1 MRQGRIPQTRAAS
14 NREFCKGAPGSQAR
28 CGHDPR
34 DASLR
39 QPTMSGL
46 APSLGG
52 GHRIMGPLLAV
63 SDATAAILL
72 AADLLVVCG
81 SVLLRFLFNAPV
93 EWADDVARG
102 LMVGS
107 SFFGAAS
114 ALARSENL
122 GVAFFID
129 MLPTGP
135 RRVIDAVGALLVTVV
150 ASYVAFKSISLGGL
164 TTDQTTG
171 SGLPMELTFYPMGAG
186 AVFMTIFALD
196 LFCRRPIR
204 DTAAGIVATG
214 LVVGLYIVWD
224 LLLPA
229 SAPSSG
235 TLMLVGFFVTL
246 VGGLPI
252 GFALALAALTFIWV
266 EGTLPGVIF
275 AQQMARGIDNFVLLA
290 IPFFILVGYL
300 MEANGM
306 SVRLIELLQRA
317 VGRMRGG
324 LNVVMV
330 LSMVLFSGISGSKMA
345 DVAAVGSVLIPA
357 ARRSKQNPGS
367 AVALLAASAI
377 MAETIPPCINLI
389 ILGFVANLSIGGLF
403 VAGVLPAA
411 LMALALIAVSI
422 IFGKPAVSSDEA
434 GPRIPMTGLWSGAI
448 ASFGLI
454 FMIFAGFKSGFATAT
469 EISAFA
475 VVYAIVIG
483 SLVFR
488 ELGFATAAQS
498 FVQAATRSGLVLFI
512 VAAAQSLAFILTLQQ
527 VPHAV
532 GDMMLSLS
540 GLHGT
545 WLFMLLSI
553 AVLIVMG
560 SVLEGAAALIIFGP
574 LLLPVAVKLGIN
586 PLHFGVVLVIAMGLG
601 LFAPPLGL
609 GLYGACLI
617 GNVPIEQT
625 VKPIMGYLGVLF
637 LCLLVIAFVPSISTV
652 LPHTF
657 GY

>member
-1 MRQGRIPQTRAAS
+1 MPGAAPSPMRRHFIT
-14 NREFCKGAPGSQAR
+14 
-28 CGHDPR
+28 
-34 DASLR
+34 ASL
-39 QPTMSGL
+39 L
-46 APSLGG
+46 AL
-52 GHRIMGPLLAV
+52 
-63 SDATAAILL
+63 SDAIAAILL
-72 AADLLVVCG
+72 AADLVVVAG
-81 SVLLRFLFNAPV
+81 SVLLRFVFNAPV
-93 EWADDVARG
+93 EWSDDVARG

-122 GVAFFID
+122 GVAFFVGL
-129 MLPTGP
+129 LPATVRP
-135 RRVIDAVGALLVTVV
+135 VIDAVGALLVSVV
-150 ASYVAFKSISLGGL
+150 SAYVAFNAIKLGAL
-164 TTDQTTG
+164 TAGQTTG
-171 SGLPMELTFYPMGAG
+171 SGLPLELTFYPMGVG
-186 AVFMTIFALD
+186 SIFMTIFALD
-196 LFCRRPIR
+196 QFRARPLR
-204 DTAAGIVATG
+204 DAISGIVVACLIAG
-214 LVVGLYIVWD
+214 FYLGWD
-224 LLLPA
+224 FA
-229 SAPSSG
+229 SPDTVPSSG
-235 TLMLVGFFVTL
+235 TLMLIGFFITL
-246 VGGLPI
+246 FGGLPI
-252 GFALALAALTFIWV
+252 GFALALAALIFIWV

-330 LSMVLFSGISGSKMA
+330 TSMVLFSGISGSKMA

-357 ARRSKQNPGS
+357 ARRSRQNPGS
-367 AVALLAASAI
+367 AVALLAASAV

-403 VAGVLPAA
+403 VAGLLPAG
-411 LMALALIAVSI
+411 LMALALIVVCI
-422 IFGKPAVSSDEA
+422 VFGKTPATVDDAESRVPVSD
-434 GPRIPMTGLWSGAI
+434 LWSGAI
-448 ASFGLI
+448 ASIGLI
-454 FMIFAGFKSGFATAT
+454 VMIFVGFKSGFATAT

-475 VVYAIVIG
+475 AVYA
-483 SLVFR
+483 LVVGGVLFR
-488 ELGFATAAQS
+488 ELSLKSTAAT

-532 GDMMLSLS
+532 GEMMLTLS
-540 GLHGT
+540 GTNGV
-545 WLFMLLSI
+545 WLFLVLSI

-586 PLHFGVVLVIAMGLG
+586 PLHFGVVLVIAMGIG

-617 GNVPIEQT
+617 GGVPIEQT
-625 VKPIMGYLGVLF
+625 VKPIMGYLGLLLV
-637 LCLLVIAFVPSISTV
+637 CLLVIAFVPSISTA
-652 LPHTF
+652 LPHAF

>member
-1 MRQGRIPQTRAAS
+1 MTGVARLRVSS
-14 NREFCKGAPGSQAR
+14 NRIVAP
-28 CGHDPR
+28 
-34 DASLR
+34 L
-39 QPTMSGL
+39 
-46 APSLGG
+46 
-52 GHRIMGPLLAV
+52 IAV
-63 SDATAAILL
+63 SDAIAAALL
-72 AADLLVVCG
+72 AADLLAVCA
-81 SVLLRFLFNAPV
+81 SVLARSLFNAPV

-107 SFFGAAS
+107 SFFGAAG
-114 ALARSENL
+114 ALARSENV

-129 MLPTGP
+129 MLPSGP
-135 RRVIDAVGALLVTVV
+135 RRVIDSVGALLVTII
-150 ASYVAFKSISLGGL
+150 SGYVAFNAFKMGWL
-164 TTDQTTG
+164 TTGQTSG
-171 SGLPMELTFYPMGAG
+171 SGLPLEWTFYPMGAG
-186 AVFMTIFALD
+186 AAFMTIFAAEL
-196 LFCRRPIR
+196 LLRRPTMEIIAGAIA
-204 DTAAGIVATG
+204 TATLFGSY
-214 LVVGLYIVWD
+214 LVWSTVS
-224 LLLPA
+224 P
-229 SAPSSG
+229 STMPSSD
-235 TLMLVGFFVTL
+235 TLMALGFVITL

-306 SVRLIELLQRA
+306 SARLIELLQRA
-317 VGRMRGG
+317 VGKMRGG

-357 ARRSKQNPGS
+357 ARKSRQNPGS
-367 AVALLAASAI
+367 AVALLAASAV
-377 MAETIPPCINLI
+377 MAEAIPPCINLI

-403 VAGVLPAA
+403 VAGILPAI
-411 LMALALIAVSI
+411 LMAAALIAVSI
-422 IFGKPAVSSDEA
+422 MMGQRPLTSDDLE
-434 GPRIPMTGLWSGAI
+434 PKVPMSGLWAGAI

-454 FMIFAGFKSGFATAT
+454 FMIFFGFKSGFATAT

-475 VVYAIVIG
+475 AVYAIGVG
-483 SLVFR
+483 SIVFR
-488 ELGFATAAQS
+488 ELTWKTLVSS
-498 FVQAATRSGLVLFI
+498 FVHSANRSGLVLFI
-512 VAAAQSLAFILTLQQ
+512 VAAAQSLAFVLTLQQ
-527 VPHAV
+527 VPHMV
-532 GDMMLSLS
+532 GDMILSLT
-540 GLHGT
+540 GQHGT

-553 AVLIVMG
+553 LVLIVMG

-574 LLLPVAVKLGIN
+574 LLMPVAVKLGVD
-586 PLHFGVVLVIAMGLG
+586 PLHFGVVLVVAMGIG

-625 VKPIMGYLGVLF
+625 VKPITGYLGLLF
-637 LCLLVIAFVPSISTV
+637 LALLVIAFVPAISTY
-652 LPHTF
+652 LPHVM

>member
-1 MRQGRIPQTRAAS
+1 MR
-14 NREFCKGAPGSQAR
+14 GA
-28 CGHDPR
+28 
-34 DASLR
+34 
-39 QPTMSGL
+39 
-46 APSLGG
+46 APSQRGG
-52 GHRIMGPLLAV
+52 DRIIAALLLL

-122 GVAFFID
+122 GVAFFVD
-129 MLPTGP
+129 MLPAGI
-135 RRVIDAVGALLVTVV
+135 RRTIDAMAALLMTVI
-150 ASYVAFKSISLGGL
+150 AGYVAFNAIKLGWL
-164 TTDQTTG
+164 TTGQTSG
-171 SGLPMELTFYPMGAG
+171 SGLPLELTFYPMGAG
-186 AVFMTIFALD
+186 ALFMTVFAGHL
-196 LFCRRPIR
+196 LLRRSFR
-204 DTAAGIVATG
+204 DTLAGAVATG
-214 LVVGLYIVWD
+214 LIVGVYLAWD
-224 LLLPA
+224 SLAPA
-229 SAPSSG
+229 SVPSSG
-235 TLMLVGFFVTL
+235 TLMLAGFFITL
-246 VGGLPI
+246 FGGLPI

-317 VGRMRGG
+317 VGQMRGG

-330 LSMVLFSGISGSKMA
+330 TSMVLFSGISGSKMA

-357 ARRSKQNPGS
+357 ARRSRQNPGS
-367 AVALLAASAI
+367 AVALLAASAV

-403 VAGVLPAA
+403 VAGLLPAG
-411 LMALALIAVSI
+411 LMALALIAVSV
-422 IFGKPAVSSDEA
+422 IFGKSRASRAEA
-434 GPRIPMTGLWSGAI
+434 EPRPPTSGLWSGAI

-475 VVYAIVIG
+475 VLYAVVIG

-488 ELGFATAAQS
+488 ELSPRTAAHS

-532 GDMMLSLS
+532 GETMLSLS
-540 GLHGT
+540 GTHGT
-545 WLFMLLSI
+545 WMFMLLSI

-574 LLLPVAVKLGIN
+574 LLLPVAVRLGID
-586 PLHFGVVLVIAMGLG
+586 PLHFGVVLVIAMGIG

-625 VKPIMGYLGVLF
+625 VKPIIGYLGL
-637 LCLLVIAFVPSISTV
+637 LLMCLLVIAFIPAISTA
-652 LPHTF
+652 LPRAF

>member
-1 MRQGRIPQTRAAS
+1 MTSGAVADHVGADVKSGAVAPARRYWIIAA
-14 NREFCKGAPGSQAR
+14 
-28 CGHDPR
+28 
-34 DASLR
+34 
-39 QPTMSGL
+39 
-46 APSLGG
+46 
-52 GHRIMGPLLAV
+52 LLAV
-63 SDATAAILL
+63 SDGIAALML
-72 AADLLVVCG
+72 AADLLVVCV
-81 SVLLRFLFNAPV
+81 SVALRYWFNAPV
-93 EWADDVARG
+93 EWSDDVARG

-114 ALARSENL
+114 ALARGDNP
-122 GVAFFID
+122 GVAFFVNK
-129 MLPTGP
+129 LPAQV
-135 RRVIDAVGALLVTVV
+135 RAVLDSVAALLMTII
-150 ASYVAFKSISLGGL
+150 AGYVAFNALKLGGL
-164 TTDQTTG
+164 TAGQTTG
-171 SGLPMELTFYPMGAG
+171 SGLPLELTFYPMGVG
-186 AVFMTIFALD
+186 ALFMTVFALD
-196 LFCRRPIR
+196 IFRNRPLREMISGVTVTALIAGFYLAWDAFAP
-204 DTAAGIVATG
+204 DTV
-214 LVVGLYIVWD
+214 
-224 LLLPA
+224 
-229 SAPSSG
+229 PSSG
-235 TLMLVGFFVTL
+235 TLMLVAFFVTL
-246 VGGLPI
+246 FGGLPI

-317 VGRMRGG
+317 VGHLRGG

-330 LSMVLFSGISGSKMA
+330 TSMVLFSGISGSKMA

-357 ARRSKQNPGS
+357 ARRSKQNPGG
-367 AVALLAASAI
+367 AVALLAASAV

-403 VAGVLPAA
+403 IAGLLPAA

-422 IFGKPAVSSDEA
+422 IFGKRPAAADGAPARTEMS
-434 GPRIPMTGLWSGAI
+434 GLWTGAI

-454 FMIFAGFKSGFATAT
+454 FMIFFGFKSGFATAT

-475 VVYAIVIG
+475 ALYAIVIG
-483 SLVFR
+483 SVVFR
-488 ELGFATAAQS
+488 ELGFKSAAQS
-498 FVQAATRSGLVLFI
+498 FVHAATRSGLVLFI

-527 VPHAV
+527 VPHMV
-532 GDMMLSLS
+532 GDMMLALS
-540 GLHGT
+540 KTNGV
-545 WLFMLLSI
+545 WVFMLLSI
-553 AVLIVMG
+553 AVLVVMG

-574 LLLPVAVKLGIN
+574 LLLPVAVKLGID
-586 PLHFGVVLVIAMGLG
+586 PLHFGVVLVIAMGIG

-625 VKPIMGYLGVLF
+625 VKPILGYLGLLF
-637 LCLLVIAFVPSISTV
+637 LCLLIVAFVPAISTA
-652 LPHTF
+652 LPRAF

>member
-1 MRQGRIPQTRAAS
+1 
-14 NREFCKGAPGSQAR
+14 
-28 CGHDPR
+28 
-34 DASLR
+34 
-39 QPTMSGL
+39 MSGA
-46 APSLGG
+46 APPIAGR
-52 GHRIMGPLLAV
+52 HRIMASLLAL
-63 SDATAAILL
+63 SDAIAAILL

-81 SVLLRFLFNAPV
+81 SVLLRFLFNAPI

-122 GVAFFID
+122 GVAFFAD
-129 MLPTGP
+129 MLSAKVRP
-135 RRVIDAVGALLVTVV
+135 VVDSVSAMLVTVI
-150 ASYVAFKSISLGGL
+150 AGYVAFNAIKLGGL
-164 TTDQTTG
+164 TSGQTTG
-171 SGLPMELTFYPMGAG
+171 SGLPLELTFYPMGIG
-186 AVFMTIFALD
+186 ALFMTAFALD
-196 LFCRRPIR
+196 IFRARPFR
-204 DTAAGIVATG
+204 DMIAGIVATG
-214 LVVGLYIVWD
+214 LIGGLYLAWD
-224 LLLPA
+224 FLAPA
-229 SAPSSG
+229 SVPSSG
-235 TLMLVGFFVTL
+235 VLMLVGFFITL
-246 VGGLPI
+246 FGGLPI
-252 GFALALAALTFIWV
+252 GFALALAALIFIWV

-317 VGRMRGG
+317 VGHMRGG

-330 LSMVLFSGISGSKMA
+330 TSMVLFSGISGSKMA

-357 ARRSKQNPGS
+357 ARRTRQSPGS
-367 AVALLAASAI
+367 AVALLAASAV

-403 VAGVLPAA
+403 VAGLLPAG

-422 IFGKPAVSSDEA
+422 IFGQRPALKEESRSAVPVS
-434 GPRIPMTGLWSGAI
+434 GLWSGAI

-475 VVYAIVIG
+475 ALYAIVVG
-483 SLVFR
+483 SIVFR
-488 ELGFATAAQS
+488 ELSFETAARS
-498 FVQAATRSGLVLFI
+498 FIQAATRSGLVLFI

-540 GLHGT
+540 KTNGV

-574 LLLPVAVKLGIN
+574 LLLPVAVRLGID
-586 PLHFGVVLVIAMGLG
+586 PLHFGVVLVISMGIG

-625 VKPIMGYLGVLF
+625 VKPIAGYLGLLF
-637 LCLLVIAFVPSISTV
+637 LCLLVVAFVPVISTA
-652 LPHTF
+652 LPRAL

>member
-1 MRQGRIPQTRAAS
+1 
-14 NREFCKGAPGSQAR
+14 
-28 CGHDPR
+28 
-34 DASLR
+34 
-39 QPTMSGL
+39 MSGV

-150 ASYVAFKSISLGGL
+150 ASYVAFNAIKLGGL
-164 TTDQTTG
+164 TTGQTTG

-246 VGGLPI
+246 FGGLPI

-403 VAGVLPAA
+403 VAGLLPAA

-488 ELGFATAAQS
+488 ELGFATATQS

>member
-1 MRQGRIPQTRAAS
+1 
-14 NREFCKGAPGSQAR
+14 
-28 CGHDPR
+28 
-34 DASLR
+34 
-39 QPTMSGL
+39 MSGAAL
-46 APSLGG
+46 SPGA
-52 GHRIMGPLLAV
+52 GHRFITALLV
-63 SDATAAILL
+63 LSDATAATLL

-114 ALARSENL
+114 ALARAENL

-129 MLPTGP
+129 RLPAGA
-135 RRVIDAVGALLVTVV
+135 RAVVDAIGALLVTII
-150 ASYVAFKSISLGGL
+150 AGYVAYNAIKLGGL
-164 TTDQTTG
+164 TTGQTSG
-171 SGLPMELTFYPMGAG
+171 SGLPLELTFYPMGAG
-186 AVFMTIFALD
+186 ALFMTVFAADVLR
-196 LFCRRPIR
+196 RRPLR
-204 DTAAGIVATG
+204 DLIAAAVVTG
-214 LVVGLYIVWD
+214 LVAGLYLALDRLAPESV
-224 LLLPA
+224 
-229 SAPSSG
+229 PSSG
-235 TLMLVGFFVTL
+235 TLMLIGFFVTL
-246 VGGLPI
+246 FGGLPI

-330 LSMVLFSGISGSKMA
+330 TSMVLFSGISGSKMA

-357 ARRSKQNPGS
+357 ARRSRQNPGG
-367 AVALLAASAI
+367 AVALLAASAV

-403 VAGVLPAA
+403 VAGLLPAG

-422 IFGKPAVSSDEA
+422 LFAKRGTSLEFEQRPAMA
-434 GPRIPMTGLWSGAI
+434 GLWSGAI

-475 VVYAIVIG
+475 VVYALVVG

-488 ELGFATAAQS
+488 ELGLKTAAHS

-532 GDMMLSLS
+532 GEMMLSLS
-540 GLHGT
+540 GAHGT

-574 LLLPVAVKLGIN
+574 LLLPVAVRLGID
-586 PLHFGVVLVIAMGLG
+586 PLHFGVVLVIAMGIG

-625 VKPIMGYLGVLF
+625 VKPILGYLGL
-637 LCLLVIAFVPSISTV
+637 LLACLLVIAFVPGISTA
-652 LPHTF
+652 LPRAF

>member
-1 MRQGRIPQTRAAS
+1 MSGAAPSQSGAQRII
-14 NREFCKGAPGSQAR
+14 
-28 CGHDPR
+28 
-34 DASLR
+34 ASLL
-39 QPTMSGL
+39 ML
-46 APSLGG
+46 
-52 GHRIMGPLLAV
+52 

-72 AADLLVVCG
+72 AADLFVVCG

-114 ALARSENL
+114 ALARAENF

-129 MLPTGP
+129 MLPAAA
-135 RRVIDAVGALLVTVV
+135 RRVVDSMAAVLVTVI
-150 ASYVAFKSISLGGL
+150 AGYVAFNAIKLGWL
-164 TTDQTTG
+164 TTGQTSG
-171 SGLPMELTFYPMGAG
+171 SGLPLELTFYPMGVG
-186 AVFMTIFALD
+186 ALFMTIFAADVL
-196 LFCRRPIR
+196 CHRAAR
-204 DTAAGIVATG
+204 DIIAGLVATG
-214 LVVGLYIVWD
+214 LIAGLYLAWD
-224 LLLPA
+224 FVAPA
-229 SAPSSG
+229 SVPSSG
-235 TLMLVGFFVTL
+235 TLMGAGFFITL
-246 VGGLPI
+246 FGGLPI

-317 VGRMRGG
+317 VGHMRGG

-330 LSMVLFSGISGSKMA
+330 TSMVLFSGISGSKMA

-357 ARRSKQNPGS
+357 ARRSRQNPGS
-367 AVALLAASAI
+367 AVALLAASAV

-403 VAGVLPAA
+403 VAGLLPAS

-422 IFGKPAVSSDEA
+422 IFGKRAASVEEIEPQ
-434 GPRIPMTGLWSGAI
+434 IPMSGLWTGAI

-475 VVYAIVIG
+475 VVYALVVG

-488 ELGFATAAQS
+488 ELSVKTAAHS

-532 GDMMLSLS
+532 GEMMLSLS
-540 GLHGT
+540 GAHGT

-574 LLLPVAVKLGIN
+574 LLLPVAVRLGVD

-625 VKPIMGYLGVLF
+625 VKPIMGYLGLLF
-637 LCLLVIAFVPSISTV
+637 LCLLVIAFVPAISTA
-652 LPHTF
+652 LPRAF

>member
-1 MRQGRIPQTRAAS
+1 MSGAAPAAS
-14 NREFCKGAPGSQAR
+14 GRHR
-28 CGHDPR
+28 II
-34 DASLR
+34 ASL
-39 QPTMSGL
+39 
-46 APSLGG
+46 
-52 GHRIMGPLLAV
+52 LLA
-63 SDATAAILL
+63 SDAIAAIML

-81 SVLLRFLFNAPV
+81 SVLLRYLFNAPV
-93 EWADDVARG
+93 EWSDDVARG

-114 ALARSENL
+114 AVARAENL
-122 GVAFFID
+122 GVAFFVNRMPAGI
-129 MLPTGP
+129 
-135 RRVIDAVGALLVTVV
+135 RRVVDAVSGVLVIVI
-150 ASYVAFKSISLGGL
+150 AFYVAFNAIKMGWL
-164 TTDQTTG
+164 TTGQTSG
-171 SGLPMELTFYPMGAG
+171 SGLPLQWTFYPMGLG
-186 AVFMTIFALD
+186 ALLMTIFAID
-196 LFCRRPIR
+196 IFCKRPLR
-204 DTAAGIVATG
+204 DMAAGIVATG
-214 LVVGLYIVWD
+214 LIAGLYLLWD
-224 LLLPA
+224 FI
-229 SAPSSG
+229 APDTVPPSG
-235 TLMLVGFFVTL
+235 TLMLLGFFVTL
-246 VGGLPI
+246 FGGLPI

-330 LSMVLFSGISGSKMA
+330 MSMVLFSGISGSKMA

-357 ARRSKQNPGS
+357 ARRSRQNPGS
-367 AVALLAASAI
+367 AVALLAASAV

-403 VAGVLPAA
+403 MAGLLPAA

-422 IFGKPAVSSDEA
+422 VFGKPPERSEQIT
-434 GPRIPMTGLWSGAI
+434 PEIPTSGLWSGAI

-475 VVYAIVIG
+475 VVYAIVVG
-483 SLVFR
+483 GLVFR
-488 ELGFATAAQS
+488 ELGAKSAAHS

-532 GDMMLSLS
+532 GEMMLQLS
-540 GLHGT
+540 GTHGT
-545 WLFMLLSI
+545 WLFLLLSI

-574 LLLPVAVKLGIN
+574 LLLPVAVKLGID

-609 GLYGACLI
+609 GLYGACMI

-625 VKPIMGYLGVLF
+625 VKPIVGYLGLLL
-637 LCLLVIAFVPSISTV
+637 LCLLVIAFVPAISTA
-652 LPHTF
+652 LPHAL

>member
-1 MRQGRIPQTRAAS
+1 
-14 NREFCKGAPGSQAR
+14 
-28 CGHDPR
+28 
-34 DASLR
+34 
-39 QPTMSGL
+39 MSGA
-46 APSLGG
+46 APLRSG
-52 GHRIMGPLLAV
+52 GHRIIGSLLAV
-63 SDATAAILL
+63 SDATAAVLL
-72 AADLLVVCG
+72 SADLVVVCG
-81 SVLLRFLFNAPV
+81 SVLLRYLFNAPV

-129 MLPTGP
+129 MLSAGI
-135 RRVIDAVGALLVTVV
+135 RRTVDAVGAVLVTVI
-150 ASYVAFKSISLGGL
+150 AGYVTFNAIKLGWL
-164 TTDQTTG
+164 TTGQTSG
-171 SGLPMELTFYPMGAG
+171 SGLPLEWTFYPMGVG
-186 AVFMTIFALD
+186 ALFMTVFALD
-196 LFCRRPIR
+196 LFAARPMR
-204 DTAAGIVATG
+204 DMIAGVVATG
-214 LVVGLYIVWD
+214 AIVALYLAWD
-224 LLLPA
+224 FVAPA
-229 SAPSSG
+229 SVPSSG

-246 VGGLPI
+246 FGGLPI

-317 VGRMRGG
+317 VGHMRGG

-330 LSMVLFSGISGSKMA
+330 TSMVLFSGISGSKMA

-357 ARRSKQNPGS
+357 ARRSRQNPGS
-367 AVALLAASAI
+367 AVALLAASAV

-403 VAGVLPAA
+403 VAGLLPAG
-411 LMALALIAVSI
+411 LMAIALIAVSI
-422 IFGKPAVSSDEA
+422 IFGKRRTLSDQDE
-434 GPRIPMTGLWSGAI
+434 PRVPMTGLWSGAI

-475 VVYAIVIG
+475 VLYAIVIG

-488 ELGFATAAQS
+488 ELSLRTAAHS

-527 VPHAV
+527 VPHAL

-540 GLHGT
+540 AAHGT

-574 LLLPVAVKLGIN
+574 LLLPVAVKLGID

-625 VKPIMGYLGVLF
+625 VKPIMGYLGLLF
-637 LCLLVIAFVPSISTV
+637 LCLLVIAFIPAISTA
-652 LPHTF
+652 LPRAF

>member
-1 MRQGRIPQTRAAS
+1 MEKTSGAAPTLAGRHWAIAA
-14 NREFCKGAPGSQAR
+14 
-28 CGHDPR
+28 
-34 DASLR
+34 
-39 QPTMSGL
+39 
-46 APSLGG
+46 
-52 GHRIMGPLLAV
+52 LLAV
-63 SDATAAILL
+63 SDAAAALMLL
-72 AADLLVVCG
+72 ADLLVVCI
-81 SVLLRFLFNAPV
+81 SVALRYWFNAPV
-93 EWADDVARG
+93 EWSDDVARG

-114 ALARSENL
+114 ALARGDNP
-122 GVAFFID
+122 GVRFFVD
-129 MLPTGP
+129 KVPVGA
-135 RRVIDAVGALLVTVV
+135 RAVIDSAAALLMTII
-150 ASYVAFKSISLGGL
+150 AFYVAFNALKMGGL
-164 TTDQTTG
+164 TAGQTTG
-171 SGLPMELTFYPMGAG
+171 SGLPLELTFYPMGLG
-186 AVFMTIFALD
+186 ALFMTIFALD
-196 LFCRRPIR
+196 IFRDRPLR
-204 DTAAGIVATG
+204 EMTSGVIVAA
-214 LVVGLYIVWD
+214 LVAGLYLTWD
-224 LLLPA
+224 YLSPD
-229 SAPSSG
+229 SVPSSG
-235 TLMLVGFFVTL
+235 TLMLIGFFVTL
-246 VGGLPI
+246 FGGLPI
-252 GFALALAALTFIWV
+252 GFALALAALTFIWA

-317 VGRMRGG
+317 VGQLRGG

-330 LSMVLFSGISGSKMA
+330 TSMVLFSGISGSKMA

-357 ARRSKQNPGS
+357 ARRSRQNPGS
-367 AVALLAASAI
+367 AVALLAASAV

-403 VAGVLPAA
+403 VAGLLPAG
-411 LMALALIAVSI
+411 LMALALITVSVISGKRPAAGNIEERAAVS
-422 IFGKPAVSSDEA
+422 
-434 GPRIPMTGLWSGAI
+434 GLWTGAI

-454 FMIFAGFKSGFATAT
+454 FMIFFGFKSGFATAT

-475 VVYAIVIG
+475 ALYAIVVG
-483 SLVFR
+483 VVVFH
-488 ELGFATAAQS
+488 ELGLKSAAQS
-498 FVQAATRSGLVLFI
+498 FVHAATRSGLVLFI

-527 VPHAV
+527 VPHMV
-532 GDMMLSLS
+532 GDVMLTLS
-540 GLHGT
+540 KTNGV

-574 LLLPVAVKLGIN
+574 LLLPVAVKLGID
-586 PLHFGVVLVIAMGLG
+586 PLHFGVVLVIAMGIG

-625 VKPIMGYLGVLF
+625 VKPIMGYLGLLL
-637 LCLLVIAFVPSISTV
+637 LCLLIVAFVPAISTA
-652 LPHTF
+652 LPRAF

>member
-1 MRQGRIPQTRAAS
+1 MSSGAAAVPGGR
-14 NREFCKGAPGSQAR
+14 
-28 CGHDPR
+28 H
-34 DASLR
+34 
-39 QPTMSGL
+39 GL
-46 APSLGG
+46 MVS
-52 GHRIMGPLLAV
+52 LLAL
-63 SDATAAILL
+63 SDAIAALLL

-81 SVLLRFLFNAPV
+81 SVLLRSLFNAPV

-114 ALARSENL
+114 ALARSENA
-122 GVAFFID
+122 GVVFFID
-129 MLPTGP
+129 RLPARVRAVVDAAGAML
-135 RRVIDAVGALLVTVV
+135 VALV
-150 ASYVAFKSISLGGL
+150 AGYVAFNALKLGWL
-164 TTDQTTG
+164 TSGQTTG
-171 SGLPMELTFYPMGAG
+171 SGLPLELTFYPMGVG
-186 AVFMTIFALD
+186 ALFMTAFAID
-196 LFCRRPIR
+196 LFRARPLGDAI
-204 DTAAGIVATG
+204 TGVVAIGIVAA
-214 LVVGLYIVWD
+214 LYLGWD
-224 LLLPA
+224 LVAPA
-229 SAPSSG
+229 SLPSSG
-235 TLMLVGFFVTL
+235 TLMLVGFFLTL
-246 VGGLPI
+246 LGGLPI
-252 GFALALAALTFIWV
+252 GFALALAALIFIWV

-317 VGRMRGG
+317 VGHMRGG

-330 LSMVLFSGISGSKMA
+330 TSMVLFSGISGSKMA

-357 ARRSKQNPGS
+357 ARRARQNPGS
-367 AVALLAASAI
+367 AVALLAASAV

-403 VAGVLPAA
+403 VAGLLPAG
-411 LMALALIAVSI
+411 LMALALIVVSI
-422 IFGKPAVSSDEA
+422 ISGKTPAGVDDGA
-434 GPRIPMTGLWSGAI
+434 PRLPTSGLWSGAI

-454 FMIFAGFKSGFATAT
+454 FMIFFGFKSGFATAT

-475 VVYAIVIG
+475 AAYALVIG
-483 SLVFR
+483 AVVFR
-488 ELGFATAAQS
+488 ELGLKSAATS
-498 FVQAATRSGLVLFI
+498 FVHAATRSGLVLFI

-532 GDMMLSLS
+532 GDMMLALS
-540 GLHGT
+540 QTHGV

-574 LLLPVAVKLGIN
+574 LLLPVAVKLGID
-586 PLHFGVVLVIAMGLG
+586 PLHFGVVLVIAMGIG

-617 GNVPIEQT
+617 GKVPIEQT
-625 VKPIMGYLGVLF
+625 VKPIMGYLGL
-637 LCLLVIAFVPSISTV
+637 LLACLLVIAFVPAISTA
-652 LPHTF
+652 LPRAF

>member
-1 MRQGRIPQTRAAS
+1 
-14 NREFCKGAPGSQAR
+14 
-28 CGHDPR
+28 
-34 DASLR
+34 
-39 QPTMSGL
+39 MSVA
-46 APSLGG
+46 APSRSG
-52 GHRIMGPLLAV
+52 GHRIMASLLLS

-107 SFFGAAS
+107 SFFGAAG

-122 GVAFFID
+122 GVAFFIY
-129 MLPTGP
+129 MLPAGV
-135 RRVIDAVGALLVTVV
+135 RRVVDAMGAVLVTVI
-150 ASYVAFKSISLGGL
+150 AGYVAFNAIKLGWL
-164 TTDQTTG
+164 TTGQTTG
-171 SGLPMELTFYPMGAG
+171 AGLPLELTFYPMGAG
-186 AVFMTIFALD
+186 ALLMTIFALD
-196 LFCRRPIR
+196 LFRHRPVR
-204 DTAAGIVATG
+204 DMIAGMIATG
-214 LVVGLYIVWD
+214 LIAGLYLAWD
-224 LLLPA
+224 FAAPG
-229 SAPSSG
+229 SVPSSG
-235 TLMLVGFFVTL
+235 TLMLVGFFITL
-246 VGGLPI
+246 FGGLPI
-252 GFALALAALTFIWV
+252 GFALALAALIFIWV

-330 LSMVLFSGISGSKMA
+330 TSMVLFSGISGSKMA

-367 AVALLAASAI
+367 AVALLAASAV

-403 VAGVLPAA
+403 VAGLLPAG
-411 LMALALIAVSI
+411 LMALALIIVSI
-422 IFGKPAVSSDEA
+422 IFGKRTASIDEA
-434 GPRIPMTGLWSGAI
+434 ESRPSMSGLWSGAI

-475 VVYAIVIG
+475 AVYAIVIG

-488 ELGFATAAQS
+488 ELSFKTAADS

-540 GLHGT
+540 STNGS

-574 LLLPVAVKLGIN
+574 LLLPVAVKLGID
-586 PLHFGVVLVIAMGLG
+586 PLHFGVVLVISMGLG

-625 VKPIMGYLGVLF
+625 VKPIMGYLGLLF
-637 LCLLVIAFVPSISTV
+637 LCLLVIAFVPGISTA
-652 LPHTF
+652 LPRAF

>member
-1 MRQGRIPQTRAAS
+1 
-14 NREFCKGAPGSQAR
+14 
-28 CGHDPR
+28 
-34 DASLR
+34 
-39 QPTMSGL
+39 MSGA
-46 APSLGG
+46 APSQSG
-52 GHRIMGPLLAV
+52 GHRIIAALLAS
-63 SDATAAILL
+63 SDAIAAILL

-129 MLPTGP
+129 MLPAGP
-135 RRVIDAVGALLVTVV
+135 RRAIDSMGALLVTVI
-150 ASYVAFKSISLGGL
+150 SGYVAYNAIKLGWL
-164 TTDQTTG
+164 TTGQTTG
-171 SGLPMELTFYPMGAG
+171 AGLPLELTFYPMGAG
-186 AVFMTIFALD
+186 ALLMTIFALD
-196 LFCRRPIR
+196 LFRRRPLSEMVV
-204 DTAAGIVATG
+204 GIVATG
-214 LVVGLYIVWD
+214 LIAGLYIIWD

-229 SAPSSG
+229 SLPSSG
-235 TLMLVGFFVTL
+235 TLMLAGFFITL
-246 VGGLPI
+246 FGGLPI
-252 GFALALAALTFIWV
+252 GFALALAALIFIWV

-330 LSMVLFSGISGSKMA
+330 MSMVLFSGISGSKMA

-367 AVALLAASAI
+367 AVALLAASAV

-403 VAGVLPAA
+403 VAGLLPAG

-422 IFGKPAVSSDEA
+422 VFGKRAASSAETESQ
-434 GPRIPMTGLWSGAI
+434 IPMSGLWSGAI

-475 VVYAIVIG
+475 VVYAIAVG
-483 SLVFR
+483 SVVFR
-488 ELGFATAAQS
+488 ELSFKTATYS

-527 VPHAV
+527 VPHAM

-540 GLHGT
+540 GTHGT

-574 LLLPVAVKLGIN
+574 LLLPVAVKLGID
-586 PLHFGVVLVIAMGLG
+586 PLHFGVVLVIAMGIG

-625 VKPIMGYLGVLF
+625 VKPIMGYLGLLF
-637 LCLLVIAFVPSISTV
+637 LCLLVIAFVPAISTA
-652 LPHTF
+652 LPHAF

>member
-1 MRQGRIPQTRAAS
+1 MSVAAIVTRSSTDRMTA
-14 NREFCKGAPGSQAR
+14 
-28 CGHDPR
+28 
-34 DASLR
+34 
-39 QPTMSGL
+39 
-46 APSLGG
+46 
-52 GHRIMGPLLAV
+52 PLLAI
-63 SDATAAILL
+63 SDAIAAILL
-72 AADLLVVCG
+72 AADLVVVCV
-81 SVLLRFLFNAPV
+81 SVLARFLFNAPV
-93 EWADDVARG
+93 EWSDDVARG

-122 GVAFFID
+122 GVAFFVD
-129 MLPTGP
+129 MLPP
-135 RRVIDAVGALLVTVV
+135 AVRRVVDAVGALLVTVI
-150 ASYVAFKSISLGGL
+150 AAYVAFNAIKMGWL
-164 TTDQTTG
+164 TTGQTSG
-171 SGLPMELTFYPMGAG
+171 SGLPLEWTFYPMGVG
-186 AVFMTIFALD
+186 AAFMTVFAFET
-196 LFCRRPIR
+196 FCGRPLR
-204 DTAAGIVATG
+204 DMAAGIVAAAII
-214 LVVGLYIVWD
+214 VGLYLAWD
-224 LLLPA
+224 A
-229 SAPSSG
+229 FAPSSVPSSQ
-235 TLMLVGFFVTL
+235 TLMLIGFFLTL
-246 VGGLPI
+246 FGGLPIGFFLTLFGGLPI
-252 GFALALAALTFIWV
+252 GFALALAALIFIWV

-330 LSMVLFSGISGSKMA
+330 MSMVLFSGISGSKMA

-357 ARRSKQNPGS
+357 ARRSRQNPGG
-367 AVALLAASAI
+367 AVALLAASAV

-403 VAGVLPAA
+403 VAGMLPAV

-422 IFGKPAVSSDEA
+422 VFGKRPVANEEAEPRAAVS
-434 GPRIPMTGLWSGAI
+434 GLWTGAI

-454 FMIFAGFKSGFATAT
+454 FMIFFGFKSGFATAT

-475 VVYAIVIG
+475 AVYAIAVG
-483 SLVFR
+483 SLLFR
-488 ELGFATAAQS
+488 ELGVKSLAHC
-498 FVQAATRSGLVLFI
+498 FVQSAVRSGLVLFI

-532 GDMMLSLS
+532 GELMLAIS
-540 GLHGT
+540 GSHGV

-553 AVLIVMG
+553 LVLVVMG

-574 LLLPVAVKLGIN
+574 LLLPVAVKLGVD
-586 PLHFGVVLVIAMGLG
+586 PLHFGVVLVVAMGLG

-625 VKPIMGYLGVLF
+625 IKPIAGYLGLLL
-637 LCLLVIAFVPSISTV
+637 LCLLVIAFVPAISTA
-652 LPHTF
+652 LPHAL